1 MLQYFQS
8 IVPLCHGFTVLW
20 ENARVRGRFCCL
32 ARNTRKSSS
41 QRDILEGWSG
51 LMELVFCGLR
61 KHSQLSSMDWMVVG
75 YYAVLLPAAEGK
87 YVVG

>member
-1 MLQYFQS
+1 MGLLYCGKMLEFEADFAVS
-8 IVPLCHGFTVLW
+8 PKTHEKALV
-20 ENARVRGRFCCL
+20 ND
-32 ARNTRKSSS
+32 N
-41 QRDILEGWSG
+41 LEGWSG
-51 LMELVFCGLR
+51 LVELVFCGLR